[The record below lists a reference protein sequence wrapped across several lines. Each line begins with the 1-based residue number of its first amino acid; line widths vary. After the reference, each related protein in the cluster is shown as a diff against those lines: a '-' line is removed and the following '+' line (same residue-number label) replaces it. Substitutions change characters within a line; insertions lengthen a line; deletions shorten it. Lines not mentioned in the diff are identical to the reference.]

1 MKLIALNKRVIAKVT
16 EVKPDEN
23 AMFIPDAA
31 QPQSNEAVIES
42 VGSAVT
48 DVQIGDHIIYQPEL
62 ANKSSIQGTEYLI
75 IDEEDILAKV
85 GE

>member
-16 EVKPDEN
+16 KVEEDD
-23 AMFIPDAA
+23 MFIPDSAKG
-31 QPQSNEAVIES
+31 QSNEAVVES
-42 VGSAVT
+42 VGSEVKE
-48 DVQIGDHIIYQPEL
+48 VQAGDHIIYQPEL
-62 ANKSSIQGTEYLI
+62 ANKSSIQGEAYLI